1 MLTSCY
7 IATYMLGNFTV
18 TNIQELLA
26 NKFLMKI
33 LLGSPDGV
41 GTLTRSSSSEKLQ
54 RDTFYKILW

>member
-1 MLTSCY
+1 
-7 IATYMLGNFTV
+7 MLGNFTV